1 MKTLQYYKELWE
13 MLTEGDRPSYTIT
26 NISLDTVKCVMRE
39 YGYYRPTINKMG
51 IMDDFKQDVE
61 NKYIKKREFTNW
73 EARQRGLTEFYCLTV
88 KGCKELYNSLKAE

>member
-1 MKTLQYYKELWE
+1 

-51 IMDDFKQDVE
+51 IMDD
-61 NKYIKKREFTNW
+61 
-73 EARQRGLTEFYCLTV
+73 
-88 KGCKELYNSLKAE
+88 